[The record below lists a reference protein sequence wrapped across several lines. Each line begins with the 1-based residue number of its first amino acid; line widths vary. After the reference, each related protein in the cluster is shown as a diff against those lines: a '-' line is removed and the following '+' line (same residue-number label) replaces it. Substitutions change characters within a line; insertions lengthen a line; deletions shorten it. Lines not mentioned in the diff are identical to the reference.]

1 MATDRKIE
9 RIGIEKET
17 GRKVI
22 QYSDGSIEYAVSSPT
37 NEMPISP
44 APPEISLPSVSPA
57 FRPYGGLITTPPSP
71 ESSIHP
77 GAMIGGTLGEVVS
90 IPFAPMAGPAAP
102 IIPPL
107 GAAGGAAIGEFISQA
122 TGPNPINLA
131 EIKRQAL
138 MQGGG
143 SIIGRGIGWGIQ
155 KGANLISGGETPAAA
170 RAWSYLTG
178 KGLKQP
184 LLPAEATENRV
195 LDLLDNISSS
205 SLIGGSAMQKYKA
218 GRKLFMDNLADDIL
232 NAVGRNADPDDIGNL
247 FLNIVDD
254 NLKLNRVA
262 ANNMYNTVEDLLT
275 PVSRRIFPKDI
286 LGTPLE
292 GIGLAQLKTE
302 RIIRAPIKI
311 NRLKIFA
318 RKIERVSSQAP
329 DISAEAMGDDIVK
342 EILDMPDTVDFA
354 VAKDLK
360 TRLMKKIDFF
370 DATDKKAP
378 ARGIAKKGISMLD
391 DAIEYQLK
399 NNHPGAYNMW
409 REANKIWESTGE
421 QFNNRFIRKM
431 IRMTDPD
438 LGGDP
443 EVLVQNIFKSGRVG
457 RIDRVKNALDIR
469 TSQEGKALWNKMRSW
484 VIHDSFKR
492 ATNKDGELIG
502 SALEETLFGR
512 TGLGDKVLNRTFS
525 PDEMANIKEFSNALK
540 MIQERTKEG
549 TGKIFIQLSQAGAI
563 MGIATG
569 RMRKAA
575 ITILGGPYIFSR
587 IFTNPAM
594 GRRLIEGL
602 KLGNNPKA
610 FISVMSRL
618 SAEVGGDI
626 LSPSGQML
634 PDIDYQSIPST
645 VRPGLQNLPSPIGVE

>member
-1 MATDRKIE
+1 
-9 RIGIEKET
+9 
-17 GRKVI
+17 
-22 QYSDGSIEYAVSSPT
+22 
-37 NEMPISP
+37 
-44 APPEISLPSVSPA
+44 
-57 FRPYGGLITTPPSP
+57 
-71 ESSIHP
+71 
-77 GAMIGGTLGEVVS
+77 
-90 IPFAPMAGPAAP
+90 
-102 IIPPL
+102 
-107 GAAGGAAIGEFISQA
+107 
-122 TGPNPINLA
+122 
-131 EIKRQAL
+131 
-138 MQGGG
+138 
-143 SIIGRGIGWGIQ
+143 
-155 KGANLISGGETPAAA
+155 
-170 RAWSYLTG
+170 
-178 KGLKQP
+178 
-184 LLPAEATENRV
+184 
-195 LDLLDNISSS
+195 
-205 SLIGGSAMQKYKA
+205 
-218 GRKLFMDNLADDIL
+218 MDNLADDIL